1 MSGNLGR
8 LDDLPRAR
16 LCRTPTP
23 IEAMPNLAA
32 RFRGV
37 ELYVKRDDLTGLAFG
52 GNKVRQLEFYMGE
65 AQDQNADTILIT
77 GAIQSN
83 FVRLAAA
90 AARKLGMDCHVQLEE
105 RVPTTDP
112 LYRNSGNVLLNRL
125 LGATL
130 YTYSEGEDE
139 EGADRRIGEIAA
151 GLEAEGRR
159 PYVIHLAPGHAPLG
173 ALGYVVVGREIAEQI
188 AAEGLDIDEV
198 VLASGSGNT
207 HAGTLFGLRAMG
219 CDLPVTGICVRRGAD
234 LQHGRITARCREI
247 ADYLGIAPVVDE
259 ADVRLIDDFLAPG
272 YGQLNPPTVD
282 AIRMAAECEA
292 LILDPVYTGKT
303 MAGFI
308 QRARE
313 GNAGRKLLFIHT
325 GGTPAVFAYGRMLIE
340 ALAETSG

>member
-65 AQDQNADTILIT
+65 AQEQNADTILIT

-125 LGATL
+125 LVMVESPL
-130 YTYSEGEDE
+130 EP
-139 EGADRRIGEIAA
+139 
-151 GLEAEGRR
+151 GL
-159 PYVIHLAPGHAPLG
+159 PIV
-173 ALGYVVVGREIAEQI
+173 
-188 AAEGLDIDEV
+188 
-198 VLASGSGNT
+198 
-207 HAGTLFGLRAMG
+207 
-219 CDLPVTGICVRRGAD
+219 
-234 LQHGRITARCREI
+234 
-247 ADYLGIAPVVDE
+247 
-259 ADVRLIDDFLAPG
+259 
-272 YGQLNPPTVD
+272 
-282 AIRMAAECEA
+282 
-292 LILDPVYTGKT
+292 
-303 MAGFI
+303 
-308 QRARE
+308 
-313 GNAGRKLLFIHT
+313 
-325 GGTPAVFAYGRMLIE
+325 
-340 ALAETSG
+340 